1 MIKNFETLTF
11 ELTSDEKFVVE
22 KIIKRFENLKG
33 KEFIVTGEQ
42 IREGIN
48 KNLNMNFDMIRIR
61 KMIQFIRT
69 NDLVAGLIATS
80 KGYYVAK
87 TAEEIEDWIES
98 LKSRENAI
106 RKIREVAEE
115 TVRQMK
121 NRIVQTELFS

>member
-1 MIKNFETLTF
+1 MIKNFEELTF
-11 ELTSDEKFVVE
+11 ELTNEERFVVQT
-22 KIIKRFENLKG
+22 IVKRFEHLKG
-33 KEFIVTGEQ
+33 KQHIVTGEQ
-42 IREGIN
+42 IRNGIN
-48 KNLNMNFDMIRIR
+48 KNLNLNFDTIRIR

-69 NDLVAGLIATS
+69 NDLIVGLVATS
-80 KGYYVAK
+80 KGYYVAN

-121 NRIVQTELFS
+121 SKTQQTTLFN

>member
-106 RKIREVAEE
+106 RKIREVAEQ
-115 TVRQMK
+115 TVREMK
-121 NRIVQTELFS
+121 SRTIQTQLFA

>member
-1 MIKNFETLTF
+1 MIKNFEELTF
-11 ELTSDEKFVVE
+11 ELTNEERFVVQTM
-22 KIIKRFENLKG
+22 IKRFETLKG

-42 IREGIN
+42 IRDGIN
-48 KNLNMNFDMIRIR
+48 KNLNLHFDMIRIR

-106 RKIREVAEE
+106 RKIREVAEQ
-115 TVRQMK
+115 TVREMK
-121 NRIVQTELFS
+121 SRTQQTTLFN

>member
-22 KIIKRFENLKG
+22 KIIKRFQNLKG

-106 RKIREVAEE
+106 RKIREVAEQ
-115 TVRQMK
+115 TVREMK
-121 NRIVQTELFS
+121 SRTIQTQLFA